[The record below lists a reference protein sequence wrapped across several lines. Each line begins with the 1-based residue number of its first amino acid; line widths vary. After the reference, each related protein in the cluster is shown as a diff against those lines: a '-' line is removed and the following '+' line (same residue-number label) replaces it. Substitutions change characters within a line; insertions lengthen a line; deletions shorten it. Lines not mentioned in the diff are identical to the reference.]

1 MFNRT
6 KWCWQNNPFKF
17 KKQVGVNGSYV
28 IVRND
33 FSDELLEQAKQR
45 GVQITTVSAED
56 VCMYVT
62 SKTKGGIDDVF
73 NKR

>member
-1 MFNRT
+1 MV
-6 KWCWQNNPFKF
+6 K
-17 KKQVGVNGSYV
+17 
-28 IVRND
+28 ND